1 MWCPICLITMRC
13 LVLRTKSHVIDWVF
27 LLWGG
32 RRKEVWI
39 CCFQNLLLPAHTIP
53 YPSLIYI
60 NDSCRLVLFVL
71 QSIHYQCLS
80 AILFSISPSSF
91 NNSALFPFFPFLW
104 SPPITNLF
112 SPGSCLLIPH
122 PEIIVKCLRPYTFSV
137 ITTIQDSLCK
147 TDYPSLWKIAL
158 NSSCPSFFIL

>member
-1 MWCPICLITMRC
+1 MWCPICLITMQC

-39 CCFQNLLLPAHTIP
+39 FCFQQYHTPPLFISMTPTVLCFLFCNLFIINAFLLFFPLFLPVHSTILLS
-53 YPSLIYI
+53 SLSY
-60 NDSCRLVLFVL
+60 
-71 QSIHYQCLS
+71 
-80 AILFSISPSSF
+80 
-91 NNSALFPFFPFLW
+91 PFLW
-104 SPPITNLF
+104 SPSITSLF

-137 ITTIQDSLCK
+137 ITTIQDSFCK